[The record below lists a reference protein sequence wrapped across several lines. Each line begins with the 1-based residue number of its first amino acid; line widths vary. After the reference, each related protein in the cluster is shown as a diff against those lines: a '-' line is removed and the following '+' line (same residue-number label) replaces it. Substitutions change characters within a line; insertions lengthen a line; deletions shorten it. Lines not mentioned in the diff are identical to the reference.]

1 MASPADAAL
10 GAIKSVMP
18 TVLIAGIAALLLR
31 FLARQLF
38 DKLRDDRGSEFRY
51 VAVKHVA
58 SPPERVL
65 YERLRAALPD
75 LVVLAQVQLSR
86 VIKPV
91 SQGHAPLNKII
102 RKSLDF
108 VVCDPSFAPL
118 IAIEVNDRSHEAAD
132 RIAAD
137 ADKAAA
143 LRSAGIPLI
152 KWEARRL
159 PNVDEIRAAVSD
171 LITPKKTGRIEPSI
185 APIPTTARDRPAPDL
200 D

>member
-10 GAIKSVMP
+10 GAIKSAIPM
-18 TVLIAGIAALLLR
+18 LLLAGIAALVLKI
-31 FLARQLF
+31 FARRLF
-38 DKLRDDRGSEFRY
+38 EKLRADRGSEFRY
-51 VAVKHVA
+51 VSVKHVA
-58 SPPERVL
+58 SRPERVL

-86 VIKPV
+86 VITPV

-108 VVCDPSFAPL
+108 VICDPSFAPL
-118 IAIEVNDRSHEAAD
+118 IAIEVNDRSHEAPD

-143 LRSAGIPLI
+143 LRSAGIPLV
-152 KWEARRL
+152 KWEARKL
-159 PNVDEIRAAVSD
+159 PNVDEIRATVSD
-171 LITPKKTGRIEPSI
+171 LMAAKKTGKIEPFI
-185 APIPTTARDRPAPDL
+185 APAPTKDRRRSDPDQ

>member
-10 GAIKSVMP
+10 GAIKSAVPM
-18 TVLIAGIAALLLR
+18 LLLAGIAVLVLKFFARWFFERLR
-31 FLARQLF
+31 A
-38 DKLRDDRGSEFRY
+38 DRGSEFRY

-58 SPPERVL
+58 SRPERVL
-65 YERLRAALPD
+65 YERLRTALPD

-86 VIKPV
+86 VVIPV

-108 VVCDPSFAPL
+108 VICDPSFAPL
-118 IAIEVNDRSHEAAD
+118 IAIEVNDRSHEAPD

-137 ADKAAA
+137 AEKAAA

-152 KWEARRL
+152 KWEARKL
-159 PNVDEIRAAVSD
+159 PNVDEIRATVGD
-171 LITPKKTGRIEPSI
+171 LMAAKKTGRIEPSI
-185 APIPTTARDRPAPDL
+185 APTPTTARSRPTPDW